1 MEVPCNFGFH
11 IILAMNSICIGMQEE
26 KNEEALIL
34 RFLSLI
40 WWKTFGHQSRTE
52 WVKKKKKKKIRFMF
66 LSGISEKTVVTKKK
80 KMLLATGNSPV

>member
-34 RFLSLI
+34 RLLSLI

-52 WVKKKKKKKIRFMF
+52 WVKKKKEENQIHVFIRYQ
-66 LSGISEKTVVTKKK
+66 
-80 KMLLATGNSPV
+80 